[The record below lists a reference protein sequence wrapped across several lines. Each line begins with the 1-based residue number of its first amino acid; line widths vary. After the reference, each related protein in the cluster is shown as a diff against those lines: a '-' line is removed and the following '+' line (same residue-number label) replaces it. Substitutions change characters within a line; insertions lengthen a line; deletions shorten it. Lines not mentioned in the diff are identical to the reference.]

1 MKNVGCSSYKSGVKP
16 RFTAYPNRW
25 VVVCVVVLLRTT
37 TSVKKGDFCFGEVA
51 LSLKTKVLLVI
62 AVNCEFVAP
71 RLSVIFI
78 PSRQRR
84 RSECIRL
91 DVFG

>member
-1 MKNVGCSSYKSGVKP
+1 MCSRSSKNYKVTEKRG
-16 RFTAYPNRW
+16 FLFW
-25 VVVCVVVLLRTT
+25 EL
-37 TSVKKGDFCFGEVA
+37 A
-51 LSLKTKVLLVI
+51 LSLKTKVLLLI
-62 AVNCEFVAP
+62 AVNGEFVAP